1 MTPANCAITAVTP
14 GDPKPSSY
22 SLQPVTP
29 ASVLT
34 FTKW

>member
-1 MTPANCAITAVTP
+1 MAPANCAITADTP